1 MIFLLAVVLLQAP
14 PSFGSIRGVVLN
26 AENAPLNGAR
36 LELTGP
42 DGVLVI
48 RSNDEGQF
56 AFSNLAPGGYR
67 LSVKKDGYV
76 REEYGQKKPG
86 STGAPIILE
95 DGTAVPAFVF
105 RLQRAATISGEIRND
120 DGFPVANILVQAMRQ
135 GYGPRGNR
143 TVTLFSNT
151 LTDDKGNYH
160 LYWLD
165 PGDYY
170 VNASYLPQLPTPVN
184 ANESVP
190 RAAYAA
196 TYFPGTS
203 NAIDAELVH
212 LEAGNGRDVNFRLQ
226 RSPAVTVRGTV
237 YNVLSGEPIP
247 ARVTL
252 KSPEHSGSTGHYDA
266 DADAKGA
273 FEMAGITPGTYVLS
287 ATSLSGDGELGYS
300 KIDVSNIDRTRAD
313 VIIGPGVTVNVRLFG
328 QVPASTNLRGLRVS
342 FVPLETY
349 IPSSAISITQANGT
363 IIVPNVQP
371 GDYLLQVSGLPEN
384 AYVRSARSGARDVLE
399 QSVNVQYEDNPPV
412 DIQLAFDGGQIAGT
426 VTNAAGQAL
435 DGATIT
441 LVPDPLRR
449 HRADQYRVATA
460 DKDGRFSI
468 SGIPPGD
475 YKVFAWDSIETNA
488 WMNADFMRPY
498 EDVGAPATIGANA
511 KIPTQIRAIPA
522 TR

>member
-184 ANESVP
+184 ANENVP
-190 RAAYAA
+190 RSAYAA
-196 TYFPGTS
+196 TYFPGTR

-247 ARVTL
+247 ARVTMF
-252 KSPEHSGSTGHYDA
+252 SCGSC
-266 DADAKGA
+266 
-273 FEMAGITPGTYVLS
+273 
-287 ATSLSGDGELGYS
+287 
-300 KIDVSNIDRTRAD
+300 
-313 VIIGPGVTVNVRLFG
+313 
-328 QVPASTNLRGLRVS
+328 
-342 FVPLETY
+342 
-349 IPSSAISITQANGT
+349 
-363 IIVPNVQP
+363 
-371 GDYLLQVSGLPEN
+371 
-384 AYVRSARSGARDVLE
+384 
-399 QSVNVQYEDNPPV
+399 
-412 DIQLAFDGGQIAGT
+412 
-426 VTNAAGQAL
+426 
-435 DGATIT
+435 
-441 LVPDPLRR
+441 
-449 HRADQYRVATA
+449 
-460 DKDGRFSI
+460 RFS
-468 SGIPPGD
+468 S
-475 YKVFAWDSIETNA
+475 TL
-488 WMNADFMRPY
+488 
-498 EDVGAPATIGANA
+498 
-511 KIPTQIRAIPA
+511 
-522 TR
+522 